1 MEYLISAGITILF
14 ILVYMITRPKE
25 REHFIKYMNGEEFLS
40 YLKNSQKD
48 DNPPVKTGKK
58 EYSITKFVRKI
69 KFVKFLLNKYSSSK
83 NKQKQFIASKL
94 GIFGN
99 LIIENEK
106 MLKDFSKTDF
116 SPLDD
121 LPSKNNCL
129 RIENMCRLVLES
141 NDFVLSNE
149 KLEQIFNF
157 CNSTSTI
164 TYPEIQNFHLMVKF
178 LLIEKLYFI
187 ALRIE
192 NLIKIGKFAIRV
204 VSRPKFYQNNK
215 LYKQIKTNNVFLH
228 FASSYQNQD
237 CPYADLVFFDVIENI
252 DQLTYTIFNEL
263 KFVDFYDFAKF
274 YTPLQFFEN
283 IENFKNASPVSK
295 EKFLTEL
302 SSQSSSLNIDEFFY
316 AISLMKFYRREDQFF
331 FKSKQAKFFNRSFNF
346 TTFKSNLKTL
356 AIALKY
362 PMAMHLIFPTCKG
375 KQKLKNE

>member
-1 MEYLISAGITILF
+1 MLSSGFYL
-14 ILVYMITRPKE
+14 
-25 REHFIKYMNGEEFLS
+25 
-40 YLKNSQKD
+40 
-48 DNPPVKTGKK
+48 
-58 EYSITKFVRKI
+58 
-69 KFVKFLLNKYSSSK
+69 
-83 NKQKQFIASKL
+83 
-94 GIFGN
+94 
-99 LIIENEK
+99 LIVENEK

-178 LLIEKLYFI
+178 LLLEKLYFL

-204 VSRPKFYQNNK
+204 VYRPKFYQNSK

-237 CPYADLVFFDVIENI
+237 CPSADLVFFDVIENI

-263 KFVDFYDFAKF
+263 KFVDFYDFTKF

-283 IENFKNASPVSK
+283 IENFKNAYRFRRNRYVLLK
-295 EKFLTEL
+295 
-302 SSQSSSLNIDEFFY
+302 SLDGFE
-316 AISLMKFYRREDQFF
+316 SWKRL
-331 FKSKQAKFFNRSFNF
+331 
-346 TTFKSNLKTL
+346 
-356 AIALKY
+356 
-362 PMAMHLIFPTCKG
+362 
-375 KQKLKNE
+375 